1 MLSTPGHTAIHV
13 LLNLYTHQQAVKN
26 KHAVQRNTNHLLS
39 WLKRRHG
46 GYSGCPNCC
55 HVWTARLEQSNGSD
69 KSVYTLSL
77 TSKPTGVHTTRLSPK
92 PHAPGRIHSCS
103 TSRGPIGLRMWKNL
117 GLHFRWNSKESRKA
131 SVCPWVQH
139 SWLTHHLP
147 PLRLQGSDPQEGLPF
162 CSAPPT
168 AAGKHSF
175 PSSSSTA
182 LTASVPGWWSLR
194 MVRRKTWI
202 NTPSRT
208 VTTTHNRPQRFWN
221 TAVVTEE
228 PHF

>member
-26 KHAVQRNTNHLLS
+26 KHTVQRNTNHLLS

-55 HVWTARLEQSNGSD
+55 HVWTALLEQSNGSD

-77 TSKPTGVHTTRLSPK
+77 TSKPTGVHTTILSPK

-103 TSRGPIGLRMWKNL
+103 TSRGPIGLRMWKNV
-117 GLHFRWNSKESRKA
+117 GLHFRWNSKDSRKA

-147 PLRLQGSDPQEGLPF
+147 PLGLQGSDPQECLPF
-162 CSAPPT
+162 CSPPHPPPRWQALLPLT
-168 AAGKHSF
+168 FFQGSHCLRPWLVV
-175 PSSSSTA
+175 PSDGEEED
-182 LTASVPGWWSLR
+182 LDKR
-194 MVRRKTWI
+194 
-202 NTPSRT
+202 
-208 VTTTHNRPQRFWN
+208 
-221 TAVVTEE
+221 AVQDSN
-228 PHF
+228 H